1 MNAFDVLAEPSRRQI
16 LDLVRDEERSV
27 NELVDDL
34 SMSQPA
40 VSKHLRILRDNGFV
54 RARVD
59 GQRRMYR
66 LDPKALVEVDDWLQP
81 YRHLWEDRL
90 DSLQR
95 YLESVQKA
103 PANAKGKSKA
113 RDDGRQTL

>member
-1 MNAFDVLAEPSRRQI
+1 MSMNAFDVLAEPTRRQI

-27 NELVDDL
+27 NELVLDL

-54 RARVD
+54 RSRVD

-66 LDPKALVEVDDWLQP
+66 VEPQAFVEVGDWLEP
-81 YRHLWEDRL
+81 YRQLWEDRL

-95 YLESVQKA
+95 YLESVQKDEDQKT
-103 PANAKGKSKA
+103 AK
-113 RDDGRQTL
+113 

>member
-1 MNAFDVLAEPSRRQI
+1 MNGFDVLAEPTRRQI

-27 NELVDDL
+27 NELVLDL

-40 VSKHLRILRDNGFV
+40 VSKHLRILKDNGFV
-54 RARVD
+54 RSRVD

-66 LDPKALVEVDDWLQP
+66 VDPTAFVEVGEWLEP
-81 YRHLWEDRL
+81 YRRLWEDRL

-95 YLESVQKA
+95 YLDSVQR
-103 PANAKGKSKA
+103 NG
-113 RDDGRQTL
+113 GETTE